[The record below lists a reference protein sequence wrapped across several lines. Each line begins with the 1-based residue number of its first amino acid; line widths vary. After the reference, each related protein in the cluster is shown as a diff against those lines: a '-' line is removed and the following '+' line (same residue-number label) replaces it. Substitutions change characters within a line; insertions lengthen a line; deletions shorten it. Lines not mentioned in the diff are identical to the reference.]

1 MVKLKSATLLETLV
15 ATALI
20 LVIFLVSGLIINNLA
35 KNTIQNNHQSIEN
48 ELKRLSYFSKH
59 GKINLPYV
67 SDYDNWSIE
76 VKKNDITGQIE
87 IEAWQKNSS
96 KTLNKTV
103 YVLE

>member
-48 ELKRLSYFSKH
+48 KLKYLGYFSKH
-59 GKINLPYV
+59 KKIALPYKTTYKNWHIKANFDSVSKQINL
-67 SDYDNWSIE
+67 
-76 VKKNDITGQIE
+76 
-87 IEAWQKNSS
+87 EAWQINGS
-96 KTLNKTV
+96 KSLNKTV

>member
-48 ELKRLSYFSKH
+48 ELKRLGYFSKH
-59 GKINLPYV
+59 GKINLPYT
-67 SDYDNWSIE
+67 SDYHNWNVE
-76 VKKNDITGQIE
+76 VRKNTKTGQIE
-87 IEAWQKNSS
+87 IDAWQKIGS
-96 KTLNKTV
+96 KTLNKTI
-103 YVLE
+103 YVFE